1 MYDFNLYEVV
11 YEVLSMNGGDN
22 ARRASSF
29 CLFRN
34 AAYVAERLS
43 LANDVVGEVNIIN
56 GLTGEIEA
64 TFDRGREIY
73 LNL

>member
-22 ARRASSF
+22 VRRASSF

-34 AAYVAERLS
+34 AAYQRV
-43 LANDVVGEVNIIN
+43 DG
-56 GLTGEIEA
+56 
-64 TFDRGREIY
+64 
-73 LNL
+73 